1 MRSDHIVNSAQCART
16 PRDKLMHENFDVEP
30 EVLKAKIISETA
42 RINWL
47 ELQKFYAAGS
57 VVQVSAE
64 LDLVDVAFAFSQDDK
79 AAVENWLQA
88 GLVDRVGDAQAQL
101 WVEQKAEL
109 WAVVIS
115 PWILVQDKAAQATH

>member
-1 MRSDHIVNSAQCART
+1 MGSDHIVNSEQFDLT
-16 PRDKLMHENFDVEP
+16 PRDKSMHENFEVEP
-30 EVLKAKIISETA
+30 DVLKAKIISETA

-57 VVQVSAE
+57 LVQVSAE

-79 AAVENWLQA
+79 TAVQNWLQS
-88 GLVDRVGDAQAQL
+88 GLVDRVNDTQAQL
-101 WVEQKAEL
+101 WVEQQAEL

>member
-1 MRSDHIVNSAQCART
+1 
-16 PRDKLMHENFDVEP
+16 MHENFDVEP
-30 EVLKAKIISETA
+30 DVLKAKIISETA

-88 GLVDRVGDAQAQL
+88 GLVDRVADTQAQL